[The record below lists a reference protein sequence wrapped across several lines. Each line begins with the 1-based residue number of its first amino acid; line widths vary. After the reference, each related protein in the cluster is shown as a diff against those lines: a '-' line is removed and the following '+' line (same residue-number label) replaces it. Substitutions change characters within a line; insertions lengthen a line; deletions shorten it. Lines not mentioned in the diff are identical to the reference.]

1 MAPAI
6 VVRILAL
13 AALCGGLCHGPAVA
27 AGPPSIVLAGAN
39 GGVCAAQL
47 EKCIGRCFGSS
58 VCASRCAA
66 NDRACRVGAK
76 PVYR

>member
-1 MAPAI
+1 MAPTIA
-6 VVRILAL
+6 VRILAL
-13 AALCGGLCHGPAVA
+13 TILCGGSHGLAA

-39 GGVCAAQL
+39 GSVCAAQL
-47 EKCIGRCFGSS
+47 EKCMARCSGSS
-58 VCASRCAA
+58 VCASRCAT

>member
-1 MAPAI
+1 MAPAFAAR
-6 VVRILAL
+6 VLAL
-13 AALCGGLCHGPAVA
+13 TVLCGGSHGLAAA
-27 AGPPSIVLAGAN
+27 AGPPSIVLVGAT

-47 EKCIGRCFGSS
+47 EKCMARCAGSS
-58 VCASRCAA
+58 VCASRCAT

>member
-1 MAPAI
+1 MTPAI
-6 VVRILAL
+6 AVRILAL
-13 AALCGGLCHGPAVA
+13 TVLCGALCHGLA
-27 AGPPSIVLAGAN
+27 AADASPPVVLAGAN

-47 EKCIGRCFGSS
+47 EKCMARCSGSS
-58 VCASRCAA
+58 VCASRCAT